1 MHIYLVINFKVFID
15 NSLITNGAVC
25 KSCK

>member
-1 MHIYLVINFKVFID
+1 MHVYLVINFKVFID
-15 NSLITNGAVC
+15 NSLVRTTVC